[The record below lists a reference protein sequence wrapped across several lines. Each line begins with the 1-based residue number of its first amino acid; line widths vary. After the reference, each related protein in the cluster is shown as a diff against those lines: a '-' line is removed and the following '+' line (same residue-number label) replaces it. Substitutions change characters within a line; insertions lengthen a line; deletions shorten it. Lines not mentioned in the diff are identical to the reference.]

1 MLQESDSTREKVRT
15 TTYLKLLVSVMIETF
30 RKHIEYQRERAAV
43 LQAVWEKEELGI
55 ITRLKPKDPI
65 KAEQHQKLI
74 LAIKQTPD
82 ESK

>member
-1 MLQESDSTREKVRT
+1 LTLLQESDSTREKVRT

-65 KAEQHQKLI
+65 KAE
-74 LAIKQTPD
+74 
-82 ESK
+82 

>member
-1 MLQESDSTREKVRT
+1 MS
-15 TTYLKLLVSVMIETF
+15 ETF
-30 RKHIEYQRERAAV
+30 RKHIEYQKERAAV
-43 LQAVWEKEELGI
+43 LQAVWDKEELGI